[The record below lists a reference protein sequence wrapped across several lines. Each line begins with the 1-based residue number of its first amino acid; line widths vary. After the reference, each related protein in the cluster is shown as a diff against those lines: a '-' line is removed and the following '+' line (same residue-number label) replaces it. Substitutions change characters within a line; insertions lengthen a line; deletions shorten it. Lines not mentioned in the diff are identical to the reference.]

1 MEHLVETALLT
12 HGLRSITNADLAAQ
26 WRCPAARLAWVDRGR
41 LQIGDLSAFLP
52 FRTRAAEVC
61 RIDCNQLEA
70 ALTHGVSGALTASG
84 TMAACAKLGIG
95 LAVTCGMGG
104 IGPLRGEAL
113 CPDLPALCQIP
124 VALIATSPKDMLD
137 IPATLAWLQARGVH
151 LAGPDCTGY
160 LFVRPSVALEL
171 PGTAVETAAQVRQ
184 LTQDGGLLLL
194 QPIPAAQRITDRSI
208 LEAAMAAGR
217 AAEDAGAYYHPAAN
231 GEIDRRTGG
240 VSSQIQLVSLQENI
254 RLAASLA

>member
-1 MEHLVETALLT
+1 M
-12 HGLRSITNADLAAQ
+12 
-26 WRCPAARLAWVDRGR
+26 
-41 LQIGDLSAFLP
+41 
-52 FRTRAAEVC
+52 
-61 RIDCNQLEA
+61 
-70 ALTHGVSGALTASG
+70 
-84 TMAACAKLGIG
+84 
-95 LAVTCGMGG
+95 
-104 IGPLRGEAL
+104 
-113 CPDLPALCQIP
+113 
-124 VALIATSPKDMLD
+124 
-137 IPATLAWLQARGVH
+137 
-151 LAGPDCTGY
+151 
-160 LFVRPSVALEL
+160 RPPVALEL

-240 VSSQIQLVSLQENI
+240 VSSQIQLASLQENI

>member
-1 MEHLVETALLT
+1 M
-12 HGLRSITNADLAAQ
+12 
-26 WRCPAARLAWVDRGR
+26 
-41 LQIGDLSAFLP
+41 
-52 FRTRAAEVC
+52 
-61 RIDCNQLEA
+61 
-70 ALTHGVSGALTASG
+70 
-84 TMAACAKLGIG
+84 
-95 LAVTCGMGG
+95 
-104 IGPLRGEAL
+104 AL

-160 LFVRPSVALEL
+160 LFVRPPVALEL

>member
-113 CPDLPALCQIP
+113 CPDMPALCQIP

-137 IPATLAWLQARGVH
+137 IPATLAWLRASHYGH
-151 LAGPDCTGY
+151 
-160 LFVRPSVALEL
+160 
-171 PGTAVETAAQVRQ
+171 PG
-184 LTQDGGLLLL
+184 
-194 QPIPAAQRITDRSI
+194 
-208 LEAAMAAGR
+208 
-217 AAEDAGAYYHPAAN
+217 
-231 GEIDRRTGG
+231 
-240 VSSQIQLVSLQENI
+240 
-254 RLAASLA
+254 